1 MRRAG
6 LFARVCGEPAG
17 WQGSVLVVE
26 PSHSASRIQPPLRA
40 RGGRWKGCV
49 DGCVREPSEAT
60 SERANSGWAIGAKRP
75 QSARRC
81 KGTT

>member
-1 MRRAG
+1 MRCAG
-6 LFARVCGEPAG
+6 RARVCVRACEHG
-17 WQGSVLVVE
+17 WWERDARAQTHETSSSTSAACARWRVE
-26 PSHSASRIQPPLRA
+26 
-40 RGGRWKGCV
+40 GCV
-49 DGCVREPSEAT
+49 WKCVEPSEAT